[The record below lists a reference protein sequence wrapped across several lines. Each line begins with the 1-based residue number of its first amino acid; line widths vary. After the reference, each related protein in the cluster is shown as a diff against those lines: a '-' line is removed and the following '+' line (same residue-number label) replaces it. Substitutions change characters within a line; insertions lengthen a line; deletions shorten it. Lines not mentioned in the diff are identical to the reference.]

1 MNVVLL
7 EPEIPANTGNIGR
20 TCVAT
25 GTTLHLIKPLGFS
38 LDEKA
43 LKRAG
48 LDYWQHL
55 DVRVYENFND
65 FLEKNPISSLPQI
78 QSPSIEMQTTFRKT
92 PITPARIAPF
102 RPSVPAKESNKKL
115 PSKVESTEKPRE
127 QVSRSAPSS
136 TPFRDISTTGSS
148 GECV

>member
-1 MNVVLL
+1 MEITERYLKEPYIFLERSTVLSL
-7 EPEIPANTGNIGR
+7 VSFRN
-20 TCVAT
+20 
-25 GTTLHLIKPLGFS
+25 GFS
-38 LDEKA
+38 RE
-43 LKRAG
+43 
-48 LDYWQHL
+48 
-55 DVRVYENFND
+55 ESNFV
-65 FLEKNPISSLPQI
+65 SSA
-78 QSPSIEMQTTFRKT
+78 MQTTFRKT